1 MATVHLYSAVLFLF
15 CLTEYDRVC
24 VCVCMSWD
32 ERCRVGGDSI

>member
-24 VCVCMSWD
+24 VCVHV
-32 ERCRVGGDSI
+32 VG